1 MLQGRG
7 STVDGLCM
15 EVYVMKTTVRI
26 AAGVVFAAL
35 VIALAYA
42 GQTMYTTA
50 QAGNVEAM
58 EDRIIELNNLYRAQA
73 GLPPLAESDALN
85 RAADIRVQECGSCF
99 SHTRPDGS
107 EWWTVEPDYAYG
119 ENLALGYTD
128 ADATVDAWMRSP
140 AHMYNIMSP
149 DFHTCGVGVEIIGGT
164 VYYVA
169 EYGY

>member
-1 MLQGRG
+1 
-7 STVDGLCM
+7 
-15 EVYVMKTTVRI
+15 MKTTARI
-26 AAGVVFAAL
+26 VAGVVLAIL
-35 VIALAYA
+35 VLAVAVAGRELYA
-42 GQTMYTTA
+42 TA

-58 EDRIIELNNLYRAQA
+58 ENRVIELNNLYRAQA
-73 GLPPLAESDALN
+73 GLAPLVPTDALSN
-85 RAADIRVQECGSCF
+85 AAGIRVTECGSFF

-119 ENLALGYTD
+119 ENLASGYTD
-128 ADATVDAWMRSP
+128 ADAAVDAWMRSP

-149 DFHTCGVGVEIIGGT
+149 DFHTMGVGVESIGGT